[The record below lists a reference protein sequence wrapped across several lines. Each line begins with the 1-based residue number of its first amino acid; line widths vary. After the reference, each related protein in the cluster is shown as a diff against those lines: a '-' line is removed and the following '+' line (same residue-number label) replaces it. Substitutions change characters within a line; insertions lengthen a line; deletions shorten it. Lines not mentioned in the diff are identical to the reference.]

1 VQTQRIPNYRA
12 LVAPGNDPKP
22 PATWIVLTMILVI
35 ATTGLVYEL
44 VMAAVASYLLGDTVV
59 QFSLIIGVYLSAM
72 GVGAYLSRFVE
83 TDLERVFVNV
93 ELATGLLGGLSA
105 PVLFLAFAYAHAFG
119 FVLYGLV
126 LLVGILV
133 GLELPLMV
141 RLLRD
146 TLELR
151 ELISRAL
158 TFDYIGS
165 LLGSVAFSLW
175 LFPELGLVQTSL
187 VCGVLNVLVGWLGA
201 RLLLRDERARR
212 LAQIQ
217 AFLVLCVLGAVALLA
232 TPLMSFVESRFYRG
246 QTLLHREQ
254 SEYQRIALTEHSG
267 TLSLHL
273 NGNLQFSSDDE
284 YIYHEALVH
293 PAMLYAH
300 ERRRVLIV
308 GGGDGLALREV
319 LKWPSVASV
328 VLVELDP
335 RMTELFSSEPRL
347 TALNNNSLSDP
358 RVQIVNQDAMVW
370 LQHTKQSF
378 DVAIVDFPDPTNY
391 SLGKLYTEFFYREL
405 NSHLSRGGVFVVQAT
420 SPLFARE
427 AYYCIV
433 ETLKAAGLTTA
444 TFHAFVPSFGEW
456 GFVLARS
463 GPLEQQVPLPKGL
476 RFLDVER
483 LRALFVFPKDM
494 QPVPAVPNRLNTQ
507 GLVHTYLSD
516 WQGLN

>member
-1 VQTQRIPNYRA
+1 MQTPSIPNYRA
-12 LVAPGNDPKP
+12 LGAPQKDQKP

-59 QFSLIIGVYLSAM
+59 QFSLIIGVYLSAL
-72 GVGAYLSRFVE
+72 GAGAYLSRFVE
-83 TDLERVFVNV
+83 EELPRVFVNV

-105 PVLFLAFAYAHAFG
+105 PALFLAFAYAHAFG
-119 FVLYGLV
+119 LVLYGLV
-126 LLVGILV
+126 LLVGTLV

-175 LFPELGLVQTSL
+175 LFPELGLVQSSL
-187 VCGVLNVLVGWLGA
+187 LCGALNALVGWAGA
-201 RLLLRDERARR
+201 RLLLRDRGARR
-212 LAQIQ
+212 SAQFL
-217 AFLVLCVLGAVALLA
+217 AFLVLCLLGGVAFFA

-246 QTLLHREQ
+246 QTLLHTEQ
-254 SEYQRIALTEHSG
+254 SAYQRIAITEHAG
-267 TLSLHL
+267 ALSLHL

-284 YIYHEALVH
+284 CIYHEALVH
-293 PAMLYAH
+293 PAMLYAQA
-300 ERRRVLIV
+300 RRRVLIV

-319 LKWPSVASV
+319 LKWPEVAGV

-335 RMTELFSSEPRL
+335 RMTRLFSSEPRL
-347 TALNNNSLSDP
+347 TSLNKNSLTDP
-358 RVQIVNQDAMVW
+358 RVQIINQDAMVW
-370 LQHTKQSF
+370 LQHTEWSF
-378 DVAIVDFPDPTNY
+378 DVGIVDFPDPTNY
-391 SLGKLYTEFFYREL
+391 SLGKLYTEFFYHAL

-444 TFHAFVPSFGEW
+444 PFHAFVPSFGEW
-456 GFVLARS
+456 GFVLAGR
-463 GPLEQQVPLPKGL
+463 GRLEQRMPLPKGL
-476 RFLDVER
+476 RFLDAER
-483 LRALFVFPKDM
+483 LGALFVFPKDM

-507 GLVHTYLSD
+507 ALVHSYVSD